1 MREQDIISVLSKIR
15 MQANKFI
22 IGKMADY
29 GVYEL
34 APSHGD
40 IIFTLLNT
48 EKITMKDLA
57 NSIKKDKSTV
67 TVLVEKL
74 VRLGHIRKE
83 RDAADNRIT
92 YLSLTEKGKDLKPMF
107 EDISESLFKT
117 VYHNIQ
123 KEEQEALMQSL
134 EKINQNFSNI

>member
-74 VRLGHIRKE
+74 VRLGYIRKE

-107 EDISESLFKT
+107 EDISESLFKR

>member
-15 MQANKFI
+15 TQANKFI
-22 IGKMADY
+22 IKKMADY

-40 IIFTLLNT
+40 IIFTLLRI

-57 NSIKKDKSTV
+57 GSIKKDKSTV

-74 VRLGHIRKE
+74 VRLGYVKKE
-83 RDAADNRIT
+83 RDDADNRIT
-92 YLSLTEKGKDLKPMF
+92 YLSLTQKGEDLKPMF
-107 EDISESLFKT
+107 EDISKNLFDT
-117 VYHNIQ
+117 VYGNIP
-123 KEEQEALMQSL
+123 KEEREGLMQTL
-134 EKINQNFSNI
+134 EKINQNFNNV

>member
-15 MQANKFI
+15 TQANQFI
-22 IGKMADY
+22 IKKMANY

-40 IIFTLLNT
+40 IIFTLLRK

-57 NSIKKDKSTV
+57 GSIKKDKSTV

-74 VRLGHIRKE
+74 VRLGYIKKE
-83 RDAADNRIT
+83 RDVADNRIT
-92 YLSLTEKGKDLKPMF
+92 YLSLTQKGADLKPMF
-107 EDISESLFKT
+107 EDISKNLFDT
-117 VYHNIQ
+117 VYQDIP
-123 KEEQEALMQSL
+123 KEEREALMQSL
-134 EKINQNFSNI
+134 DKINHNFDGI

>member
-15 MQANKFI
+15 TQANQFI
-22 IGKMADY
+22 IKKMANY

-40 IIFTLLNT
+40 IIFTLLSK

-57 NSIKKDKSTV
+57 GSIKKDKSTV

-74 VRLGHIRKE
+74 VRLGYIKKE
-83 RDAADNRIT
+83 RDVADNRIT
-92 YLSLTEKGKDLKPMF
+92 YLSLTQKGADLKPMF
-107 EDISESLFKT
+107 EDISKNLFDT
-117 VYHNIQ
+117 VYQDIP
-123 KEEQEALMQSL
+123 KEEREALMQSL
-134 EKINQNFSNI
+134 NKINHNFDGI

>member
-15 MQANKFI
+15 TQANKFI
-22 IGKMADY
+22 IKKMTDY

-40 IIFTLLNT
+40 IIFTLLSI

-57 NSIKKDKSTV
+57 GSIKKDKSTV

-74 VRLGHIRKE
+74 VRLGYIKKE

-92 YLSLTEKGKDLKPMF
+92 YLSLTQKGADLKPMF
-107 EDISESLFKT
+107 EDISKNLFDT
-117 VYHNIQ
+117 VYQNIP
-123 KEEQEALMQSL
+123 KEEREALMQSL
-134 EKINQNFSNI
+134 EKINRNFDGI

>member
-74 VRLGHIRKE
+74 VRLGYIRKE

>member
-15 MQANKFI
+15 TQANQFI
-22 IGKMADY
+22 IKKMANY

-40 IIFTLLNT
+40 IIFTLLRK

-57 NSIKKDKSTV
+57 GSIKKDKSTV

-74 VRLGHIRKE
+74 VRRGDIKKE
-83 RDAADNRIT
+83 RDVADNRIT
-92 YLSLTEKGKDLKPMF
+92 YLSLTQKGADLKPMF
-107 EDISESLFKT
+107 EDISKNLFDT
-117 VYHNIQ
+117 VYQDIP
-123 KEEQEALMQSL
+123 KEEREALMQSL
-134 EKINQNFSNI
+134 NKINHNFDGI

>member
-15 MQANKFI
+15 TQANKFI
-22 IGKMADY
+22 IKKMADY

-40 IIFTLLNT
+40 IIFTLLRI

-57 NSIKKDKSTV
+57 GSIKKDKSTV

-74 VRLGHIRKE
+74 VRLGYIKKE

-92 YLSLTEKGKDLKPMF
+92 YLSLTQKGADLKPMF
-107 EDISESLFKT
+107 EDISKNLFDT
-117 VYHNIQ
+117 VYQNIP
-123 KEEQEALMQSL
+123 KEERGALMQSL
-134 EKINQNFSNI
+134 DKINQNFDGI